1 MEEVAPVESWRMDR
15 VAKANDR
22 RERHAGRRN
31 SMSKGRESLAFVA
44 NALEVSFKTVK
55 FLLCAGQALT
65 VAPW

>member
-31 SMSKGRESLAFVA
+31 SMSRSREV
-44 NALEVSFKTVK
+44 
-55 FLLCAGQALT
+55 
-65 VAPW
+65 